1 MTLHLKVIT
10 LTGTAVD
17 SDVYEVMVPTTGGTI
32 GVYGGH
38 APLLGEVA
46 PGLLKIRKKKEDKDD
61 ARDEYGVYDGTVE
74 VLHDTVQ
81 VLVDELDAPGEVS
94 EHEAEAA
101 LKRAQEMQAK
111 AKDAVSLAEAQSLMD
126 RSQVRL
132 QLASLRK
139 HSKRKY

>member
-1 MTLHLKVIT
+1 MFKLKVIT
-10 LTGTAVD
+10 LTGTEVD
-17 SDVYEVMVPTTGGTI
+17 EEVYEAMIPTTGGTI

-46 PGLLKIRKKKEDKDD
+46 PGLLQVRKQKSDKDD

-74 VLHDTVQ
+74 ILNDTVQ
-81 VLVDELDAPGEVS
+81 VLIDELDAPGEVS
-94 EHEAEAA
+94 ATEAEAA
-101 LKRAQEMQAK
+101 VKRAQEMISK
-111 AKDAVSLAEAQSLMD
+111 AKDSVTLAEAQSLMD

-132 QLASLRK
+132 QLAGLKK

>member
-1 MTLHLKVIT
+1 MQLKVIT
-10 LTGTAVD
+10 LSGTEVD
-17 SDVYEVMVPTTGGTI
+17 SDVYEVMIPTTGGTI
-32 GVYGGH
+32 AVYGGH

-46 PGLLKIRKKKEDKDD
+46 PGLLRIRQKKEDKDND
-61 ARDEYGVYDGTVE
+61 RDEYGVYDGTVE

-81 VLVDELDAPGEVS
+81 VLIDELDTPEEVN
-94 EHEAEAA
+94 EHEAEAGI
-101 LKRAQEMQAK
+101 KRAQEMQAK

-132 QLASLRK
+132 QLAGLKK